1 MLKEIITDPQICDMG
16 SGYGKFIW
24 EKPIILREALAYL
37 KNNLNSWGTIE
48 IINWTSELYR
58 KFDYDVHRGE
68 NEFYFRPTDPILNHF
83 VKEITFE
90 YCFMNYDI
98 RTELLKDFKYPNN

>member
-1 MLKEIITDPQICDMG
+1 MLKEIIINPQICDMS
-16 SGYGKFIW
+16 SGDGKYIW
-24 EKPIILREALAYL
+24 EKPITLREALDYL

-48 IINWTSELYR
+48 VIDWTSELYR
-58 KFDYDVHRGE
+58 KFDYDVYRGE

-90 YCFMNYDI
+90 YCFMNYDLRI
-98 RTELLKDFKYPNN
+98 ELLKDFKYPNN